1 VTGTGDPDDLETL
14 VPVAGLYEKLKSS
27 PAQQK
32 VVIWDVCRYN
42 PEFGRVLPGSEPMP
56 EGLAK
61 ALAAVPPGVQAWVT
75 CSAGENAVELTRSGS
90 EFLAAVRTLVDRGQ
104 VPKAGALPDDAI
116 PVAEWVAVV
125 QAKLDQYVRRD
136 DKPGQTTAFAGTPG
150 LPVPFDPVA
159 APAARVELPKPPP
172 GANPAAVAAAF
183 KLIDLPPLRS
193 DKALAAAFG
202 GKGFP
207 VPADALKDYLT
218 DGMTL
223 DAAAKEKEKYPV
235 RAAAANAILTMR
247 KVWRGAGKDGG
258 GLRET
263 FVGEATDRVKK
274 SILAE
279 QEVPARIIL
288 ELDQVIEA
296 CEKLE
301 PELAKEPSK
310 RWRATFQYALAQAR
324 ARWVYMNEYNLML
337 GVINKNELPPLEP
350 GKGQTGW
357 RMVPTDSMKSK
368 KDVKE
373 RAEAA
378 QELFAKIATEHKGT
392 PWAALAKQAKNL
404 KLGLDWKVVSPTDD
418 KDKAE

>member
-1 VTGTGDPDDLETL
+1 
-14 VPVAGLYEKLKSS
+14 
-27 PAQQK
+27 
-32 VVIWDVCRYN
+32 
-42 PEFGRVLPGSEPMP
+42 M
-56 EGLAK
+56 
-61 ALAAVPPGVQAWVT
+61 
-75 CSAGENAVELTRSGS
+75 ELTRSGS
-90 EFLAAVRTLVDRGQ
+90 EFLAAVRTIIDRGQ
-104 VPKAGALPDDAI
+104 GPGVGALPDDAI

-150 LPVPFDPVA
+150 LPVPFDPA
-159 APAARVELPKPPP
+159 APPAVRVDMPKAPP

-183 KLIDLPPLRS
+183 QLIDLPPLRS
-193 DKALAAAFG
+193 DKALAKAFG

-207 VPADALKDYLT
+207 VPADALKEYLA

-223 DAAAKEKEKYPV
+223 EAAAKAAEKHPI

-247 KVWRGAGKDGG
+247 KVRRGAGQDAG

-263 FVGEATDRVKK
+263 FVGEANDRVKK

-288 ELDQVIEA
+288 ELDQVIDA

-301 PELAKEPSK
+301 PEIDKEPSK

-350 GKGQTGW
+350 GKGQSGW
-357 RMVPTDSMKSK
+357 RMVPTDTMKSK

-392 PWAALAKQAKNL
+392 PWAALAKQAKHL
-404 KLGLDWKVVSPTDD
+404 KLGLDWKVVSPADE